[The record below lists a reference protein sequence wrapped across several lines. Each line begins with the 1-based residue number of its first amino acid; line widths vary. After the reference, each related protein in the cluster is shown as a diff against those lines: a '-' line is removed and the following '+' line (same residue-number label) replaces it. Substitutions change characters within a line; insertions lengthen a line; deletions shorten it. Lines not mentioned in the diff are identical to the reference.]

1 MSVGEVSRTQV
12 VCRSAPASRTGS
24 PVHSDSRFVEGRRE
38 KRTQARKDREP
49 MRRGRRGEKN
59 RLPSLART
67 NAEGDIWIKKRDK
80 PSTAGGG
87 NRYLSGW
94 GMDPNS
100 DDDGGDQGKSSSEDD
115 GELNLAQ
122 MLVPPKR
129 QNSIKSLRKHLD
141 SSMSAGMINS
151 TSRAR
156 GPLIGAERRSAGGQ
170 QTILEDGWDGS
181 DTEQLVGKGY
191 RRKNSGEGDED
202 EEYPAF
208 LADGRGLELKRGVMG
223 SGRSATGK
231 RRVGLPAPW
240 GLSGGGS

>member
-1 MSVGEVSRTQV
+1 MH
-12 VCRSAPASRTGS
+12 GS
-24 PVHSDSRFVEGRRE
+24 GRAVEGRQE
-38 KRTQARKDREP
+38 KRAKVGKSREP
-49 MRRGRRGEKN
+49 TRRGRRDEKN
-59 RLPSLART
+59 RLPSLADT
-67 NAEGDIWIKKRDK
+67 KAEGDIWVKKRDK
-80 PSTAGGG
+80 SPTAAGS

-100 DDDGGDQGKSSSEDD
+100 DDDGDDQGKSSSEDD

-141 SSMSAGMINS
+141 SSSSAGNGMIKGR
-151 TSRAR
+151 SRVR
-156 GPLIGAERRSAGGQ
+156 GPPIGADRRSAGGR

-181 DTEQLVGKGY
+181 DTEELMRKGY

-202 EEYPAF
+202 EEYPGF
-208 LADGRGLELKRGVMG
+208 LADGRGLGSKNGLMG

-240 GLSGGGS
+240 GLIGGGS